1 MKDPEIMDVNGVPE
15 SLSIMF
21 HKDNCSVIAI
31 QDATEE
37 SVTGA
42 ELVEQLNKLRLFS
55 RFELDRETKEYARLV
70 TTDCWGKIHY
80 FRAWK

>member
-1 MKDPEIMDVNGVPE
+1 MKNPEIFDLNGMPE

-42 ELVEQLNKLRLFS
+42 DLAEKLNKLRLIG
-55 RFELDRETKEYARLV
+55 RFYLDRETAEYARLIM
-70 TTDCWGKIHY
+70 TDPFGRTHY

>member
-1 MKDPEIMDVNGVPE
+1 MKNPEIMTKDGTPE
-15 SLSIMF
+15 SLTIMF

-37 SVTGA
+37 SVTGT
-42 ELVEQLNKLRLFS
+42 ELATKLNALKLFS
-55 RFELDRETKEYARLV
+55 KYQLDRETSEYARLV
-70 TTDCWGKIHY
+70 TTDCWGNTHY